1 MTNLH
6 IDNIEHLKWLLL
18 VVGCGLVIVY
28 GFAMKRR
35 ALRTFASAN
44 LLGGLMPDASLTR
57 QYFKAVILLLA
68 MVLIVLAMIGPRWG
82 AYWADLQQRQLDL
95 VVCLDVSKSMLAE
108 DAGMS
113 RLDRAKDD
121 IKLLADQLG
130 GGMIG
135 LVTFAGRA
143 QLACPLTDDYD
154 FYRLAL
160 DDVGVHSAPKGGTD
174 LGRAI
179 AAAVN
184 AFGGG
189 KHRQRAIL
197 LLTDGEDHG
206 DTAVEQAKKARD
218 RGAVVYAIGIGDDEQ
233 GGLIPLNEDGR
244 RAYLMHDGQQLW
256 SKMDPARLQE
266 IAIAGG
272 GEYHPSGQV
281 TPTQRT
287 LEWVY
292 TEKLAPMEKRSLE
305 QRQEKRHYARFHWFA
320 AVALVLLMLET
331 LVAERRRVRPD
342 AANASELE
350 A

>member
-1 MTNLH
+1 MPNLH

-18 VVGCGLVIVY
+18 VVGCGLVFVY
-28 GFAMKRR
+28 GFTMKQRT
-35 ALRTFASAN
+35 LRLFASAK
-44 LLGGLMPDASLTR
+44 LLGHLMPNASPARQYLKASLML
-57 QYFKAVILLLA
+57 AA
-68 MVLIVLAMIGPRWG
+68 MVSIVIAMIGPRWG
-82 AYWADLQQRQLDL
+82 TYWADLQQRQLDL
-95 VVCLDVSKSMLAE
+95 IVCLDVSKSMLAE

-121 IKLLADQLG
+121 IKLLTDHLG

-154 FYRLAL
+154 FFRLAL
-160 DDVGVHSAPKGGTD
+160 DDVGIHSAPKGGTD

-179 AAAVN
+179 EAADK
-184 AFGGG
+184 AFGSGG
-189 KHRQRAIL
+189 RRQRAIL

-206 DTAVEQAKKARD
+206 DTAVEQAKLAHG
-218 RGAVVYAIGIGDDEQ
+218 RGAVIYAIGIGDNDQ
-233 GGLIPLNEDGR
+233 GGLIPLNEDGKR
-244 RAYLMHDGQQLW
+244 TYLMHEGQQLW
-256 SKMDPARLQE
+256 SKMDPAKLGE
-266 IAIAGG
+266 IARAGG

-292 TEKLAPMEKRSLE
+292 SEKLAPMEKRSME

-331 LVAERRRVRPD
+331 LVAERRR
-342 AANASELE
+342 SEPRQ
-350 A
+350 